1 MNYATAKTIDISAI
15 PVIDMAPL
23 FDGSSDARQR
33 VAAEFKRAATGIGFF
48 YVKNHNVKQAVID
61 RAVDGAQR
69 FFALPPEAKDQV
81 RVKDWHRGFLKV
93 GQAKMYDDAKADLK
107 ESFIYGL
114 EIAQDDPD
122 FRAGNKMVV
131 PNRWPA
137 AMPELRD
144 ALYPYFTAAVECGRV
159 LLRGFALGM
168 DLPEDSFVKHWRK
181 NVSRGAALYYP
192 PQPPTLGQ
200 EQFGVAPH
208 TDFGV
213 LTVLW
218 QDDSG
223 GLQVLDKQKQ
233 WVTAHPI
240 PGTLVVNVG
249 DLLARWTNDVFAS
262 TPHRVVNTS
271 GHARYSM
278 PVAVDPDHD
287 ALVDPRIVCKPGEA
301 PRHAP
306 ITCGEYLD
314 WRFNKAFAYRKA

>member
-1 MNYATAKTIDISAI
+1 MNYATARTIDVSAI

-23 FDGSSDARQR
+23 IDGGIDQRRR
-33 VAAEFKRAATGIGFF
+33 VAAEFRRAAAEVGFF
-48 YVKNHNVKQAVID
+48 YVKNHNVAQPVID
-61 RAVDGAQR
+61 RALDGARR
-69 FFALPPEAKDQV
+69 FFALPDEAKNQV
-81 RVKDWHRGFLKV
+81 RVRDWHRGFLKV

-114 EIAQDDPD
+114 EIAADDPD
-122 FRAGNKMVV
+122 FRAGNLMVV

-137 AMPELRD
+137 AMPDLRD
-144 ALYPYFTAAVECGRV
+144 ALYLYFTQAMECGRT

-168 DLPEDSFVKHWRK
+168 DLPEDSFVSRWRK
-181 NVSRGAALYYP
+181 SISRGAALYYP
-192 PQPPTLGQ
+192 PQPPNLGR

-223 GLQVLDKQKQ
+223 GLQVLNKQKQ

-249 DLLARWTNDVFAS
+249 DLLARWTNDGFAS
-262 TPHRVVNTS
+262 TPHRVVNTT

-287 ALVDPRIVCKPGEA
+287 TLVDPRVVCRPGET
-301 PRHAP
+301 PRYEP
-306 ITCGEYLD
+306 ITCGDYLN